1 ATVGGARAMRMERD
15 LGAIETGKLAD
26 LVILEADPTKD
37 TDNLARITSVVKGG
51 KVFSPDELMK
61 SIR

>member
-1 ATVGGARAMRMERD
+1 MRMERD

-26 LVILEADPTKD
+26 LLILDADPTKD
-37 TDNLARITSVVKGG
+37 TDNLTRVHSVVKGG
-51 KVFSPDELMK
+51 KEFLPEELMK

>member
-1 ATVGGARAMRMERD
+1 MRMERD

-37 TDNLARITSVVKGG
+37 TDNLTRITSVVKGG

>member
-1 ATVGGARAMRMERD
+1 MRMERD